1 MAVIGIGID
10 VVPVSRVEEMLARH
24 GDRLMER
31 LFTPREV
38 ARARDLA
45 ANAPLHLAGR
55 LAAKEAAYKAL
66 SAGGAD
72 LGIRWQHLEV
82 ERLEDGRPLLVLHGP
97 AQARFDA
104 LGATRAHISLSHD
117 GGIAAAV
124 VVLES

>member
-10 VVPVSRVEEMLARH
+10 VVPVSRVAEMLERY
-24 GDRLMER
+24 GDRALER
-31 LFTPREV
+31 LFTPREIE
-38 ARARDLA
+38 RAQDMA
-45 ANAPLHLAGR
+45 ANRSLHLAGR

-66 SAGGAD
+66 SSGGAD

-82 ERLEDGRPLLVLHGP
+82 ERLEDGRPMLVLHGP
-97 AQARFDA
+97 AQTRFEA
-104 LGATRAHISLSHD
+104 LGARQAHISLSHD

>member
-10 VVPVSRVEEMLARH
+10 VVPVSRVAEMLDRY
-24 GDRLMER
+24 GDRALER
-31 LFTPREV
+31 LFTPREI
-38 ARARDLA
+38 ARSQDMA
-45 ANAPLHLAGR
+45 ANRPLHLAGR

-82 ERLEDGRPLLVLHGP
+82 ERLEDGRPMLVLHGP
-97 AQARFDA
+97 AQTRFDA
-104 LGATRAHISLSHD
+104 LGAAHAHISLSHD